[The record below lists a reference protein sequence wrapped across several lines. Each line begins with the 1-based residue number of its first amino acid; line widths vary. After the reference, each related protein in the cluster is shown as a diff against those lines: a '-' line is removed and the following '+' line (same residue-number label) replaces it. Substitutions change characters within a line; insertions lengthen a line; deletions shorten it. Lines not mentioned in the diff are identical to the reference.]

1 MHILIIQIHVKP
13 EYIEEF
19 QAATL
24 VNANATAK
32 EPGCVRFDVLQ
43 QADDPTRFVF
53 SEVYRDAAQHAAHR
67 ETEHYKTW
75 AEAATPMLAEPRTRA
90 VYRNVHPQDDAF

>member
-13 EYIEEF
+13 EYVDEF

-24 VNANATAK
+24 VNAKASMQ

-43 QADDPTRFVF
+43 QTDDPGRFVF
-53 SEVYRDAAQHAAHR
+53 SEVYRDAAGHAAHR
-67 ETEHYKTW
+67 ETPHYKTW
-75 AEAATPMLAEPRTRA
+75 ADLVTPMLAGPRTRA
-90 VYRNVHPQDDAF
+90 TYRNVHPQDNAF